1 MAKEFGLHAGIYKAK
16 DNTNKNKKTKQN
28 PTFAHRGVQTR
39 GKIGKRMWSVCWL
52 PGIPDRVI
60 QSGDR
65 PCGQVGN
72 ASNPESP
79 RIINIHP
86 QILASQ

>member
-1 MAKEFGLHAGIYKAK
+1 MWHKMESKSLNSRSAISIHF
-16 DNTNKNKKTKQN
+16 
-28 PTFAHRGVQTR
+28 TFFSLG
-39 GKIGKRMWSVCWL
+39 GKIGKRIWSACWL

-65 PCGQVGN
+65 PSGQVGN

-79 RIINIHP
+79 RITNIHP